1 MINCCKITTFAR
13 YTEESESMKN
23 RKLTLQ
29 ADIEA
34 IIQKCEACTLSMV
47 DDKGLPYAVPMNFG
61 YKDKQLFLHSGPEG
75 KKIEFLK
82 KNPQVCITFSSDHE
96 LRYQNTE
103 VACSYSMKYRSVM
116 ILGEIRFVEDIA
128 EKQAGLD
135 IIMRHY
141 TENTFNYS
149 EPALKNVCVMQVKIK
164 EINGR
169 AYGY

>member
-1 MINCCKITTFAR
+1 
-13 YTEESESMKN
+13 MKN

-47 DDKGLPYAVPMNFG
+47 DTEGQPYAVPMNFG
-61 YKDKQLFLHSGPEG
+61 YKNQQLFLHSGPEG
-75 KKIEFLK
+75 KKIELLK
-82 KNPQVCITFSSDHE
+82 KNPQVCITFSTDHL

-116 ILGEIRFVEDIA
+116 ILGEIQFLEDIT
-128 EKQAGLD
+128 EKQAALD
-135 IIMRHY
+135 IIMGHY
-141 TENTFNYS
+141 TNNAFKYS
-149 EPALKNVCVMQVKIK
+149 EPALQNVCVMQVKIN

>member
-1 MINCCKITTFAR
+1 
-13 YTEESESMKN
+13 MKN

-29 ADIEA
+29 TDIEA

-47 DDKGLPYAVPMNFG
+47 DTDGVPYAVPMNFG
-61 YKDKQLFLHSGPEG
+61 YKNQQLFLHSGPEG
-75 KKIEFLK
+75 KKIELLK
-82 KNPQVCITFSSDHE
+82 KNPRVCITFSTDHL

-116 ILGEIRFVEDIA
+116 ILGEIQFLEEIT
-128 EKQAGLD
+128 EKQAALD
-135 IIMRHY
+135 IIMGHY
-141 TENTFNYS
+141 TNNAFKYS
-149 EPALKNVCVMQVKIK
+149 EPALQNVCVMQVKIN